1 MDTDAILLEL
11 AGIDKRFGGV
21 HALDSVSFDVQAG
34 EVHAVVGENG
44 AGKSTLMKILAGSCR
59 PDAGVI
65 RMSGKV
71 VSFNTPRD
79 SYSAGINT
87 MYQEFYKFPALTV
100 VGNIFAG
107 REVSTKGLLLD
118 ERTMRKRSLEV
129 FDRMGVEIDLDAA
142 VKNLSVAEQ
151 QLIEIAKAL
160 VYEGRL
166 VIMDEPN
173 SSLTERETRS
183 LFAIIRRLKEH
194 GIAVLYVSHRLE
206 EVFQI
211 SDRITVLRD
220 GKYIGTWN
228 TADVQVPFVITQ
240 MIGHVLS
247 HATPKGAGN
256 GRSEDVI
263 LEVKELSTK
272 GGLISVSLSV
282 KAGEVVGLAG
292 LEGCGIRDL
301 FHVLFG
307 LERAQSGEVYYLGK
321 RVRIT
326 TPGDAIRLGWGMIPA
341 NRRDHAL
348 LTSWSVKENITVVIL
363 GRLLN
368 FLGLID
374 DRKTTAT
381 ANEFVGRL
389 GIATDSIE
397 KKVLDLS
404 GGNQQ
409 KVVLAKWLAT
419 SPKFLMMD
427 DPTRGIDVAAKAEV
441 YSLVRALADEGI
453 AILLSSSEVDE
464 VLDLS
469 DRILIMRQGAIIKEF
484 DRRGVRKA
492 DVMLYTSGDPAI
504 RDRD

>member
-129 FDRMGVEIDLDAA
+129 FDRMGVEIDLDTA

-228 TADVQVPFVITQ
+228 TAAVTN
-240 MIGHVLS
+240 M
-247 HATPKGAGN
+247 GAMFQ
-256 GRSEDVI
+256 SA
-263 LEVKELSTK
+263 SAFSS
-272 GGLISVSLSV
+272 LIPP
-282 KAGEVVGLAG
+282 
-292 LEGCGIRDL
+292 C
-301 FHVLFG
+301 F
-307 LERAQSGEVYYLGK
+307 
-321 RVRIT
+321 
-326 TPGDAIRLGWGMIPA
+326 
-341 NRRDHAL
+341 
-348 LTSWSVKENITVVIL
+348 
-363 GRLLN
+363 
-368 FLGLID
+368 
-374 DRKTTAT
+374 
-381 ANEFVGRL
+381 
-389 GIATDSIE
+389 
-397 KKVLDLS
+397 
-404 GGNQQ
+404 
-409 KVVLAKWLAT
+409 
-419 SPKFLMMD
+419 
-427 DPTRGIDVAAKAEV
+427 
-441 YSLVRALADEGI
+441 
-453 AILLSSSEVDE
+453 
-464 VLDLS
+464 
-469 DRILIMRQGAIIKEF
+469 
-484 DRRGVRKA
+484 
-492 DVMLYTSGDPAI
+492 
-504 RDRD
+504 